1 MKIKMNELTRHAKE
15 DRKDRRDIAKQIGI
29 GKPVAEIRRD
39 REGSNTQYAI
49 QMLTDT
55 GLIVI
60 VGDDGKIITLYLAT
74 IPQAMAI
81 YGKAHGTSRLPDQL
95 YRQININRTFYAAD

>member
-1 MKIKMNELTRHAKE
+1 MKIRMNELTRHAKE
-15 DRKDRRDIAKQIGI
+15 DRRDRREIARQIGI
-29 GKPVAEIRRD
+29 GKAVAEVRRE

-60 VGDDGKIITLYLAT
+60 IGDDGKIVTLYLAT
-74 IPQAMAI
+74 ISQAIAI
-81 YGKAHGTSRLPDQL
+81 YSKAHGVCRLPDQL
-95 YRQININRTFYAAD
+95 YRQIKINRTFYAAD